1 MVLPAMTKVP
11 SDQFRA
17 PATLSSLVQLSES
30 MMLRARVGGRKH
42 FDQFETNVFLE
53 KPGLGEAIKAKNRLQ
68 IFLHIH
74 RILGHQP

>member
-1 MVLPAMTKVP
+1 MVLPAMAKVP

-17 PATLSSLVQLSES
+17 AATLSSLVQLSES

-53 KPGLGEAIKAKNRLQ
+53 KPGLGEAIKARK
-68 IFLHIH
+68 
-74 RILGHQP
+74 

>member
-1 MVLPAMTKVP
+1 MTKVP

-17 PATLSSLVQLSES
+17 SATLSSLVQLSES

-53 KPGLGEAIKAKNRLQ
+53 KPGLREATKAKNRLQ
-68 IFLHIH
+68 IFI
-74 RILGHQP
+74 